1 MYSIS
6 FLENCFN
13 NENPMLFCKEKSV
26 INLVWLP
33 FKICTSLFMPN
44 PNSRLSTHKSSI
56 FYNTF
61 FIFIYSLC
69 KQFIIILYRHNT
81 LLNNCLISII
91 FLNSQRMMTRF
102 LLHNY
107 IVLHSCLE
115 HE

>member
-44 PNSRLSTHKSSI
+44 PNSRLSTHKTNRDYI
-56 FYNTF
+56 LLLAQIRMAAN
-61 FIFIYSLC
+61 
-69 KQFIIILYRHNT
+69 QFHISTKLVINEKVNITNKFGIHIIR
-81 LLNNCLISII
+81 
-91 FLNSQRMMTRF
+91 R
-102 LLHNY
+102 
-107 IVLHSCLE
+107 
-115 HE
+115 

>member
-1 MYSIS
+1 MFIMYSIS

-56 FYNTF
+56 FTILFSYSFTACANNSSLF
-61 FIFIYSLC
+61 FIDIIHSL
-69 KQFIIILYRHNT
+69 T
-81 LLNNCLISII
+81 
-91 FLNSQRMMTRF
+91 
-102 LLHNY
+102 
-107 IVLHSCLE
+107 IV
-115 HE
+115 